1 MTDKA
6 VCLKNVRF
14 RYKGSNRWVL
24 DGVSLDVARGE
35 CVAVLGPTGSGK
47 STLCGVMN
55 GTVPLFLEGDLQG
68 DVLVD
73 GMVPAKVGTAKM
85 AAHVGLVFGDPDMQ
99 LFGMTVEEDVAFGPA
114 NLGLDYPTIM
124 ERVHKSLVDMRLTGL
139 ERRAPYRLSGGERQA
154 TAIAGVYAMLPDI
167 MVLDEPTSMLD
178 PQGKASVFSII
189 KRLKEELG
197 ITVIL
202 VEQEVDD
209 VLELADRVFVMNAGR
224 FVLQGTPREVFGRVA
239 EVAAAGVRVP
249 HVVRFGTLLG
259 AERVPFTL
267 DEAVQLVESGG
278 WLSGAWR
285 DTSDDAGAGGEKGT
299 TTTAGHTSNAVSGA
313 TSPGHPL
320 GDVIIEV
327 KGLEHRYPQGALALR
342 GVDLTVRE
350 GEFIAIIG
358 QNGAGKT
365 TLTRHLNGLLKPT
378 AGDVRIG
385 GRSIKDLTAA
395 QVSRTVGYVF
405 QNPDE
410 QLFCNSVEEEL
421 RFGPGNVGLT
431 GEELDRRVEEILQDI
446 GLAGYREVWP
456 KYLTKGE
463 RQRLALA
470 SVVAMDPAILIV
482 DEPTTGLDWLE
493 SLQIMDYLKRLHDDR
508 GKTVLIITHDMNI
521 VSLYARR
528 VVVMAGGRVV
538 GDGSPQEVFSNPG
551 LMAKANLKPPAIAEL
566 SVRLCGQVALTP
578 EEAVETLMH
587 LKGAREGLQ

>member
-178 PQGKASVFSII
+178 PQGKARVFSII

-313 TSPGHPL
+313 TSPGRPL

-521 VSLYARR
+521 VSLYAGR

-538 GDGSPQEVFSNPG
+538 GDGSPQEVFSNPD

>member
-1 MTDKA
+1 MADKA
-6 VCLKNVRF
+6 VSLRNVRF
-14 RYKGSNRWVL
+14 KYKGSDRWAL

-35 CVAVLGPTGSGK
+35 CAAVLGPTGSGK

-68 DVLVD
+68 DVMVD

-85 AAHVGLVFGDPDMQ
+85 AARVGLVFGDPDMQ

-114 NLGLDYPTIM
+114 NLGLDYHTIM
-124 ERVHKSLVDMRLTGL
+124 ERVRKSLLDMRLAGL
-139 ERRAPYRLSGGERQA
+139 ERRAPYRLSGGEKQA

-178 PQGKASVFSII
+178 PQGKARVFSII
-189 KRLKEELG
+189 RRLKEELG
-197 ITVIL
+197 VTVIL

-209 VLELADRVFVMNAGR
+209 VLQVADKVFVMNAGR
-224 FVLQGTPREVFGRVA
+224 FVMQGTPREVFGRVA

-249 HVVRFGTLLG
+249 HVVEFGTLLG
-259 AERVPFTL
+259 AERVPFTQ
-267 DEAVQLVESGG
+267 DEAVQLVESG
-278 WLSGAWR
+278 AWR
-285 DTSDDAGAGGEKGT
+285 ETGNTGGDGLQSM
-299 TTTAGHTSNAVSGA
+299 AVGHVFSAVSRPA
-313 TSPGHPL
+313 SPERPP

-350 GEFIAIIG
+350 GEFVAIIG

-385 GRSIKDLTAA
+385 GRSIKDMTAA

-421 RFGPGNVGLT
+421 RFGPGNVGIA
-431 GEELDRRVEEILQDI
+431 GEELDQRVEEILQGI
-446 GLAGYREVWP
+446 GLTRYREVWP

-470 SVVAMDPAILIV
+470 SVVAMDPAVLIV

-493 SLQIMDYLKRLHDDR
+493 SLQIMDYLRKLHHDR

-521 VSLYARR
+521 VSLYAKR

-538 GDGSPQEVFSNPG
+538 GDGSPREVFSNPE

-566 SVRLCGQVALTP
+566 SVRLWGRVALTP
-578 EEAVETLMH
+578 EEAVEALVH
-587 LKGAREGLQ
+587 AKAAREGLR

>member
-1 MTDKA
+1 MADNA
-6 VCLKNVRF
+6 VSLRNVRF
-14 RYKGSNRWVL
+14 KYKGSDRWAL

-35 CVAVLGPTGSGK
+35 CAAVLGPTGSGK

-68 DVLVD
+68 DVMVD
-73 GMVPAKVGTAKM
+73 GMVPAKVGTARM

-124 ERVHKSLVDMRLTGL
+124 ERVRKSLIDMRLAGL
-139 ERRAPYRLSGGERQA
+139 ERCAPYRLSGGEKQA

-178 PQGKASVFSII
+178 PQGKARVFSII
-189 KRLKEELG
+189 RRLKEELG
-197 ITVIL
+197 VTVIL

-209 VLELADRVFVMNAGR
+209 VLQLADKVFVMNAGK
-224 FVLQGTPREVFGRVA
+224 FIMQGTPREVFGRVA

-249 HVVRFGTLLG
+249 HVVKFGTLLG
-259 AERVPFTL
+259 AERVPFTQ
-267 DEAVQLVESGG
+267 DEAVKLVESG
-278 WLSGAWR
+278 AWR
-285 DTSDDAGAGGEKGT
+285 EMRNTGGDGLQSKGASHMAST
-299 TTTAGHTSNAVSGA
+299 VSRA
-313 TSPGHPL
+313 TSPERAP

-342 GVDLTVRE
+342 GVDLTIRE
-350 GEFIAIIG
+350 GDFVAIIG

-385 GRSIKDLTAA
+385 GRSIKGMTAA

-421 RFGPGNVGLT
+421 RFGPGNVGIV
-431 GEELDRRVEEILQDI
+431 GEELDQRVEEILQDI
-446 GLAGYREVWP
+446 GLSRYREVWP

-470 SVVAMDPAILIV
+470 SVVAMDPAVLIV
-482 DEPTTGLDWLE
+482 DEPTTGLDWVE
-493 SLQIMDYLKRLHDDR
+493 SLQIMDYLKKLHDDQ

-538 GDGSPQEVFSNPG
+538 GDGSPREVFSNPE

-566 SVRLCGQVALTP
+566 SIRLCGQVALTP
-578 EEAVETLMH
+578 EEAVEALVH
-587 LKGAREGLQ
+587 AKAAREGLR